1 MAFSF
6 MSPGG
11 NRPPCGPGLGG
22 CKFDRSMELP
32 GTSYLYTMA
41 VLGITF
47 IGFSAIVMQL
57 RQSLGRKLRAFDA
70 LFAHVYMEFGLIITV
85 GSMLPPLL
93 AFWKLAPAMVWY
105 MSRGL
110 VGLPLVVFG
119 LTYPR
124 RRRVASD
131 EPTPSYVRLNVSCV
145 ILIGLTLLLNAT
157 GVLRERSDAVFLT
170 ALTVFLLFAV
180 GTWLQ
185 TLGLI
190 FGQKSR

>member
-1 MAFSF
+1 
-6 MSPGG
+6 
-11 NRPPCGPGLGG
+11 
-22 CKFDRSMELP
+22 MELP
-32 GTSYLYTMA
+32 GTSYLYTVA
-41 VLGITF
+41 VLAMTF

-57 RQSLGRKLRAFDA
+57 RQTSDRKLRTFDV

-93 AFWKLAPAMVWY
+93 AFWELAPAIAWRV
-105 MSRGL
+105 SSGL
-110 VGLPLVVFG
+110 VGVPVVLFG

-124 RRRVASD
+124 RRRAASH

-145 ILIGLTLLLNAT
+145 LLIGLTLLLNAS
-157 GVLRERSDAVFLT
+157 GVLGKRSDAVFLT
-170 ALTVFLLFAV
+170 ASTVFLAFAV

-185 TLGLI
+185 TLNLI

>member
-1 MAFSF
+1 MRAA
-6 MSPGG
+6 
-11 NRPPCGPGLGG
+11 CT
-22 CKFDRSMELP
+22 FDRTMELP

-41 VLGITF
+41 VLGMTF

-57 RQSLGRKLRAFDA
+57 RQTMGRKLRTFDA
-70 LFAHVYMEFGLIITV
+70 LFAHVYMEFSLIITV

-93 AFWKLAPAMVWY
+93 VFWELAPAIVWRV
-105 MSRGL
+105 SSGL

-124 RRRVASD
+124 RRRVAWD

-145 ILIGLTLLLNAT
+145 MLIGLTLLLNAT
-157 GVLRERSDAVFLT
+157 GVLRERSDAMFLT
-170 ALTVFLLFAV
+170 ALTVFLVFAV

-185 TLGLI
+185 TLNLI